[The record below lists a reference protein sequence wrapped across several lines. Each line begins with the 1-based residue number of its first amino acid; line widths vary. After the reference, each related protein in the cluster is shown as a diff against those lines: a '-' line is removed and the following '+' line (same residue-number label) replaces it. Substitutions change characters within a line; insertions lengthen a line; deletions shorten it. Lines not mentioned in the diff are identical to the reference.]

1 MGFNDYKGDVTLIS
15 GLKPESEGYP
25 LMQTCDI
32 QAEQGEPGKPGR
44 RLDALLNELRDL
56 AMSGVGSGKPIPVY
70 TEAKMN
76 AILNAATAENIG
88 TVYKYEGETTDMYE
102 SGMLYII
109 TDVLPDGD
117 EVSY

>member
-1 MGFNDYKGDVTLIS
+1 MGFNDYKGDVSLIS

-44 RLDALLNELRDL
+44 RLDVLLDEIRDM
-56 AMSGVGSGKPIPVY
+56 AMKSIYAGKPIPVY
-70 TEAKMN
+70 SESEMENILHTSTED
-76 AILNAATAENIG
+76 NIG
-88 TVYKYEGETTDMYE
+88 TIYIYMGNDSEIYEQGV
-102 SGMLYII
+102 LYII
-109 TDVLPDGD
+109 TDELPNGD